1 MNASSRMCRCKY
13 LIRPL
18 TSVRTG
24 KASCSR
30 REERGGRDDG
40 GGGSGSFTH
49 LSNLRERKTLA
60 NRCECVK
67 QLDGTKE
74 IRLEEL
80 DLWRGFNLKNLW
92 FSLMEYA

>member
-24 KASCSR
+24 EASATVRGWWVWLVHPSIEFEREKDSR
-30 REERGGRDDG
+30 ESVRMCEAIRWNKRDPLGGAR
-40 GGGSGSFTH
+40 FM
-49 LSNLRERKTLA
+49 E
-60 NRCECVK
+60 
-67 QLDGTKE
+67 
-74 IRLEEL
+74 
-80 DLWRGFNLKNLW
+80 GFNLKNLW